1 MTIHQ
6 TCYVYI
12 SGAFWIKFVKVI
24 WNLHFWN

>member
-24 WNLHFWN
+24 